1 MPLVPLVELVLGTST
16 AASEA
21 DSNGRHQEDEEE
33 GEKKHL
39 LPEAMVIAQMPM
51 IE

>member
-1 MPLVPLVELVLGTST
+1 MPLLLLVEVVFGTST
-16 AASEA
+16 AASQA

>member
-1 MPLVPLVELVLGTST
+1 MFGTST
-16 AASEA
+16 AAWQA
-21 DSNGRHQEDEEE
+21 DSNGRHQEDEE